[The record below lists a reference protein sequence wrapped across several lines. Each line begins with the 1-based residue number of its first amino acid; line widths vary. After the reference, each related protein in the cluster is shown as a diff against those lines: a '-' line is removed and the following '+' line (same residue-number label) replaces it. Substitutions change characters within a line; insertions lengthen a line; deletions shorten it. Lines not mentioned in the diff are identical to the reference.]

1 MFVHSGKEPAMCYE
15 YSGWF
20 RELRRKDAGKSRE
33 TPDPVKR
40 PEPAVVPPQP
50 ARQDSRVTESEK
62 LPA

>member
-20 RELRRKDAGKSRE
+20 RELRRKEADKARERVDAA
-33 TPDPVKR
+33 KR
-40 PEPAVVPPQP
+40 PEPAVPPAQP
-50 ARQDSRVTESEK
+50 ARHEPRVRESEK

>member
-20 RELRRKDAGKSRE
+20 RELRRKEAGKARE
-33 TPDPVKR
+33 RADVAKR

-50 ARQDSRVTESEK
+50 ARQESRVTESEK

>member
-1 MFVHSGKEPAMCYE
+1 MCYE

-20 RELRRKDAGKSRE
+20 RELRRKEADKARE
-33 TPDPVKR
+33 RADTAKR

-50 ARQDSRVTESEK
+50 ARQESRVEESEK